1 MGHDTDVNGVGTLLN
16 VGWNADPF
24 PTNTT
29 APSVGL
35 RFEFNRND
43 DASSGESSGRK
54 RGGVG
59 VGSAG
64 GNFTLDFVYTTYSTT
79 TRPLQVTSV
88 FNMASDVFCN
98 QAVNAIDWSC
108 AYVPC
113 VMVAFVFVFV
123 VICCGFVVVSVF
135 VYVCVRLSLSLSLS
149 FVLAL
154 SPSRSAIS
162 ARLCVVLP
170 FVLICARAANLP
182 THRLVC
188 LTSRPD
194 AMHPC
199 YQTNYWLRP
208 SFHYFNVFERPKLAA
223 GSLCSPE
230 MEELL
235 MRNGEKETVNPTL
248 HQGIDAPPATVLH
261 LKNAPPCWRNERQLR
276 VMDDRFVVQSRFCAH

>member
-54 RGGVG
+54 RAGVGVG

-64 GNFTLDFVYTTYSTT
+64 GNVTLDFVYTTYSTT

-113 VMVAFVFVFV
+113 GMVAFVFVFV
-123 VICCGFVVVSVF
+123 VICVMCVFVV
-135 VYVCVRLSLSLSLS
+135 VYVCVS
-149 FVLAL
+149 LAL
-154 SPSRSAIS
+154 SLALALSLLLSRY
-162 ARLCVVLP
+162 
-170 FVLICARAANLP
+170 ICAP
-182 THRLVC
+182 VC
-188 LTSRPD
+188 
-194 AMHPC
+194 
-199 YQTNYWLRP
+199 
-208 SFHYFNVFERPKLAA
+208 
-223 GSLCSPE
+223 GSLLCDDMCTRRQSTHSPTC
-230 MEELL
+230 MLDI
-235 MRNGEKETVNPTL
+235 P
-248 HQGIDAPPATVLH
+248 
-261 LKNAPPCWRNERQLR
+261 
-276 VMDDRFVVQSRFCAH
+276 S

>member
-35 RFEFNRND
+35 RFEFNKND

-64 GNFTLDFVYTTYSTT
+64 GNVTLDFVYTTYSTT

-113 VMVAFVFVFV
+113 IMVVFVFVFV
-123 VICCGFVVVSVF
+123 VSIICVVCVFVVVSVF
-135 VYVCVRLSLSLSLS
+135 VYVCVRLYVCVSLALSLSLTLSVCRSLSLS
-149 FVLAL
+149 
-154 SPSRSAIS
+154 RY
-162 ARLCVVLP
+162 
-170 FVLICARAANLP
+170 ICAP
-182 THRLVC
+182 VC
-188 LTSRPD
+188 
-194 AMHPC
+194 
-199 YQTNYWLRP
+199 
-208 SFHYFNVFERPKLAA
+208 
-223 GSLCSPE
+223 GSLLCDDMRTRRQSTHSPTC
-230 MEELL
+230 MLDI
-235 MRNGEKETVNPTL
+235 P
-248 HQGIDAPPATVLH
+248 
-261 LKNAPPCWRNERQLR
+261 
-276 VMDDRFVVQSRFCAH
+276 S